1 MPHQYLNIRGSSNNK
16 ISIEPTE
23 IRADAGLN
31 YPRLIVPARFDL
43 NPLQESQTGIK
54 QYIIQNVECAL
65 QLKENRVKISES
77 ISGSSPYSVTRAG
90 LWVTF
95 SLEFP
100 LDAIRISKSE
110 ELRRGDLELTLQF
123 AVNVVLCQNDYLN
136 SIERVNVSIDINIPQ
151 SHWINKILPQLEFG
165 EYFLVEIPKGKEKIS
180 EVWEYIEKT
189 ESCFKSWDTK
199 GTFANCR
206 EIGDFL
212 DKELKKRIGK
222 QPIIKKWKRA
232 IERFKYLA
240 SLGLHI
246 EDIQKEEPEGTI
258 KIGKS
263 DSEFLLIQSKA
274 LVKYAEELL
283 QENSRAHIK

>member
-1 MPHQYLNIRGSSNNK
+1 MPQQYLNLRGSSNNK
-16 ISIEPTE
+16 ITIEPTE
-23 IRADAGLN
+23 IKADAGLN
-31 YPRLIVPARFDL
+31 YPRLIVPVKFDL
-43 NPLQESQTGIK
+43 NPLQESQTDLN
-54 QYIIQNVECAL
+54 QFIIQNVECAL
-65 QLKENRVKISES
+65 LLKENQAKISES
-77 ISGSSPYSVTRAG
+77 ISGSSPYSVTRAD

-100 LDAIRISKSE
+100 LDAIRISKLE

-123 AVNVVLCQNDYLN
+123 GVNVVLCQNDYLK
-136 SIERVNVSIDINIPQ
+136 SIERVNVPIDINIPQ

-165 EYFLVEIPKGKEKIS
+165 EYFLVEIPKGEKKIS
-180 EVWEYIEKT
+180 DAWEYIEKA

-212 DKELKKRIGK
+212 DKELKKRLGN

-232 IERFKYLA
+232 IERFKHLA

-246 EDIQKEEPEGTI
+246 EDIQKEEPEGTV

-263 DSEFLLIQSKA
+263 DADFLLIQSKA